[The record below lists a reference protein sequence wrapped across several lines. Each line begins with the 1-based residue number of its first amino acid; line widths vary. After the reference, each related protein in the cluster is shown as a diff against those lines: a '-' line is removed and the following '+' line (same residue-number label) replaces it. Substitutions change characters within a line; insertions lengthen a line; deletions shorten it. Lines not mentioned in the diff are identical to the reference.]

1 MTSAFEPAVTPPDA
15 HSQDALAFAFKKDQL
30 LIRLHTDQATIPTL
44 GELADYPRADQHYL
58 GRCTEHGSCYALEIA
73 DDAPEPAGFSFHTLR
88 DVAEKLGPTLFGIG
102 GRAVQIV
109 AWGQTH
115 RYCGRCGAHNQHA
128 DNERAQVCPECGLM
142 CFPKLSPAI
151 IVRIERGDQILLA
164 RNHRF
169 PPGLFSVL
177 AGFVEPGETLE
188 QCVEREVYEEVG
200 IEVEDIH
207 YFASQPWPFPNSL
220 MLGFTARYKSG
231 EIRIEESEL
240 AEAGWY
246 NPDQLPGLPL
256 PISIARRLI
265 DDYLKKHN
273 AL

>member
-1 MTSAFEPAVTPPDA
+1 MTPKFTPAVTPPDP
-15 HSQDALAFAFKKDQL
+15 HPENALAFAYKKDQL
-30 LIRLHTDQATIPTL
+30 LIRLKNQRATVPTL
-44 GELADYPRADQHYL
+44 SDLADLPHADQHYL
-58 GRCTEHGSCYALEIA
+58 GRCPEHGPCYALELTAETEAPA
-73 DDAPEPAGFSFHTLR
+73 DLVFHSLR

-109 AWGQTH
+109 AWGQNH

-128 DNERAQVCPECGLM
+128 DDERAQVCPECGLM
-142 CFPKLSPAI
+142 CFPRLSPAI

-188 QCVEREVYEEVG
+188 ECVAREVREEVG

-231 EIRIEESEL
+231 EIQIEASEL

-246 NPDQLPGLPL
+246 DPHELPGLPM
-256 PISIARRLI
+256 PVSIARRLI
-265 DDYLKKHN
+265 DDYLKKHD